1 MWKLHDFVKDRTTK
15 PGTTA
20 ILSNVPPPP
29 KPKETPKPETKSETT
44 EKVKETKQVVKQPRK
59 ELDGKKWIVEYQK
72 GNLVTIEG
80 SVDQRIYM
88 FDCEDNTVKVTGK
101 VNTITVDKCRKTK
114 FVFDSVISQVEGS
127 LFLQLYVFNKII

>member
-29 KPKETPKPETKSETT
+29 KPQETSKAEPKSENDKI

-72 GNLVTIEG
+72 GNLVTIDG

-127 LFLQLYVFNKII
+127 FVFSIFLIK